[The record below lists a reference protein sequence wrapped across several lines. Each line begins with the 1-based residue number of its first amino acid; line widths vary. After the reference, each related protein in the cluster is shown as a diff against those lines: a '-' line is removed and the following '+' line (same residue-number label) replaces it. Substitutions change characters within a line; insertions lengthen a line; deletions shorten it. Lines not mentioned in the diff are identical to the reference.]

1 MRDKNESP
9 TKLVLLAW
17 RSWPGSITGLVKL
30 PAAALMPD
38 QTFFHA
44 CAEYLLRWYS
54 QLPTGD
60 GRASADRR
68 GRRVAVQGF
77 AALRAAPERRLVTR
91 GSAETALGGPRRRRG
106 AARCPRSFSLHG
118 RRRSSCTTADARA
131 AAGAARTVFPGLAEV
146 PGRSEAPDR
155 GDRVD

>member
-1 MRDKNESP
+1 MTDSDADMVAKVAGGNRGGLDALKTDKPP
-9 TKLVLLAW
+9 TCFKAFAPERAVYMLV
-17 RSWPGSITGLVKL
+17 
-30 PAAALMPD
+30 
-38 QTFFHA
+38 
-44 CAEYLLRWYS
+44 RWYP